1 MSLNSWGQYANNLLG
16 TLVGKS
22 EGFYDASSNS
32 LNASSDFAVFGLIFL
47 IFNIINLIILI
58 VCLFGAAKLSWCY
71 NTFYG
76 RSEGEKIL
84 WSILCFIFA
93 GLYYPYYALFLDP
106 VCGRVAQ
113 RGGKK

>member
-1 MSLNSWGQYANNLLG
+1 MSLDSWGLYANNLIGALTG
-16 TLVGKS
+16 S
-22 EGFYDASSNS
+22 PEGFYDASSN
-32 LNASSDFAVFGLIFL
+32 NSSDFAVFGLIFL

-76 RSEGEKIL
+76 KSEGEKIL

-93 GLYYPYYALFLDP
+93 GFYYPYYALFLDP